1 MIYPVF
7 VFGACDMLDQLT
19 PVSDPTEKGTGLGN
33 VMQSISRK
41 MQGGLT
47 LYYGRFYL
55 PIPHT
60 PQLSMVLG
68 NPIHP
73 TEGDAT
79 KNVHGDKLTC
89 PRVDNPTD
97 DQINELA
104 DRYVQALQR
113 LFEQYKAEAGFE
125 NDILNVI

>member
-1 MIYPVF
+1 MGIYPVF

-19 PVSDPTEKGTGLGN
+19 PASNPTEEGGKTSLGN
-33 VMQSISRK
+33 VMQAISRR

-55 PIPHT
+55 PVPHT
-60 PQLSMVLG
+60 PRLSLVLG

-79 KNVHGDKLTC
+79 RNVRGDKLTC

-97 DQINELA
+97 EQVNELV
-104 DRYVQALQR
+104 DRYVQALQV
-113 LFEQYKAEAGFE
+113 LFE
-125 NDILNVI
+125 